1 MIYENICLTKRYEV
15 LNLTTGECFK
25 GDVQNAK
32 EAYAKI
38 KICPGD
44 TTILW
49 YGRQTI
55 TREWRA

>member
-1 MIYENICLTKRYEV
+1 MLYEV
-15 LNLTTGECFK
+15 LNLTTGDHFK
-25 GDVQNAK
+25 GEVQNAK